1 MNGYHTYFPEENDKE
16 LFIENIETG
25 EIIAGPEILSYNTM
39 SLFNDKVWHD
49 SKCFDIKTKKD
60 IEISSNKY
68 AFAIGIYKNNYIVKG
83 EDSDGNI
90 VFEKIPCEEI
100 DSLF

>member
-1 MNGYHTYFPEENDKE
+1 MQFDKQFMKGYN
-16 LFIENIETG
+16 
-25 EIIAGPEILSYNTM
+25 
-39 SLFNDKVWHD
+39 V
-49 SKCFDIKTKKD
+49 DIKNKKD
-60 IEISSNKY
+60 IEISSNKD